1 MNSRPYSKSWRASA
15 TRCRT
20 PSRRL
25 ALPIKSSPRR
35 PSVCDK
41 SESRCRGER
50 DHLTPRPDAKRGKS
64 RSSGSGAAVCHKEK
78 NPPTAQYQC
87 HPGILLGKNP
97 AVLRWVCFS
106 LGRSEGVEHA
116 IWESCNFCACGGSR
130 GRIGFDTG

>member
-41 SESRCRGER
+41 SESRCRGEG
-50 DHLTPRPDAKRGKS
+50 DHLTSRPDAKRWKT
-64 RSSGSGAAVCHKEK
+64 RSWGSGAAVRHKEK

-97 AVLRWVCFS
+97 AVLRGVCFS
-106 LGRSEGVEHA
+106 LGGSGGEEPPT
-116 IWESCNFCACGGSR
+116 WESCNFC
-130 GRIGFDTG
+130 